1 MLQRQWFFWCIWAE
15 QSENLLESFVI
26 HEKRSKY
33 QHSQEFVRNWFQPSQ
48 MTWKSSRLQR
58 RDFPGGPVAKNPH
71 SNAED
76 VGSIPSQTTKI
87 PRVTGQLSP
96 HATIRENP
104 HTATKTQ
111 HTQNFF
117 KKGSNN
123 NCGGNSKRTKIRS
136 GAWRCKWTAAIS
148 MIKSEQMRSCFS

>member
-1 MLQRQWFFWCIWAE
+1 MYLGRSNWKPSGIIRDSWEKVKISTFTGIWKK
-15 QSENLLESFVI
+15 LIPTL
-26 HEKRSKY
+26 
-33 QHSQEFVRNWFQPSQ
+33 
-48 MTWKSSRLQR
+48 TDDLKSSRLQW
-58 RDFPGGPVAKNPH
+58 RDFPGGPVVKNPS

-76 VGSIPSQTTKI
+76 VGSLPSQRTKI
-87 PRVTGQLSP
+87 PHVTGQLSP

-104 HTATKTQ
+104 HAATKTQ
-111 HTQNFF
+111 HSQNFF